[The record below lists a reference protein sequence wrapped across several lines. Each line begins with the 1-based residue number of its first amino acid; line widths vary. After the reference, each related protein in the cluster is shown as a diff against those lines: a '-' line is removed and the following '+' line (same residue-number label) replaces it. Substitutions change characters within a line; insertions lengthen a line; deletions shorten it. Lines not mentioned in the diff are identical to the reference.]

1 METRRITTE
10 IEEAARIIQN
20 GGLVAVPTETVYGLA
35 GDGLNG
41 QAVSDIYEVKGRPSV
56 KPLSLM
62 VPDESAMERYCLEV
76 PAQAHLLAK
85 HFWPGPL
92 TIVLKAKGDIPD
104 IVLAGGST
112 VGLRC
117 PNHPLT
123 LALLRECGLPLAAP
137 SANPSGEPSPKTA
150 EQVLAYFDGRIDA
163 VIDGGPCGIGRES
176 TLIDLTKTPYRVLR
190 EGALPGEEIAD
201 ALAEEMTVIGLTG
214 PSGCGKT
221 TALRELEKRGALAI
235 DCDAVYHE
243 LLGSDKALTAALAD
257 AFPGTVRDGVLD
269 RKALGRI
276 VFAAPEKLELL
287 NRITHRAVRL
297 EVEKR
302 LRDWAMR
309 GGTLAAIDAVEL
321 VSSGIS
327 ARCGAVIGVLAD
339 RERRIERIT
348 ARDGV
353 TREEAEARVDAQRPD
368 SYYEANCT
376 HILLN
381 NADEEI
387 FHKGFSRLLKEIQY
401 YG

>member
-62 VPDESAMERYCLEV
+62 VPDESAMERYCLDV
-76 PAQAHLLAK
+76 PAQAHALAGR
-85 HFWPGPL
+85 FWPGPL
-92 TIVLKAKGDIPD
+92 TIVLRAKGDIPG
-104 IVLAGGST
+104 IVLAGGET

-117 PNHPLT
+117 PDHPLT